1 MSAPANF
8 IKGVITASPQG
19 IYAVNIEDQ
28 FIGRSLRE
36 TGSYGAQ
43 EISLALQHMKPSD
56 KVLVVGSHVGTIAI
70 PLARSCAH
78 VTAIEANP
86 FTYKLLRCNVMLNDI
101 ENIDTHN
108 FAASDK
114 AEKIRFVMSTINSG
128 GSKRYPVVTDRMY
141 FYDNPEV
148 VEVDAFSLD
157 EKLERRDYALIFMD
171 IEGSEYFALKGMS
184 GILSNARTLFVEF
197 IPHHLSNVANVTPE
211 EFSEM
216 IEPYF
221 NRVFIPGL
229 NVHVVRDNFKA
240 ILRRL
245 FDLNYAQEQI
255 VFTK

>member
-1 MSAPANF
+1 MNAPSNF

-19 IYAVNIEDQ
+19 MYAVNIEDQ
-28 FIGRSLRE
+28 FIGKSLRE
-36 TGSYGAQ
+36 TGSYGAG
-43 EISLALQHMKPSD
+43 EIELALQHMKPSD
-56 KVLVVGSHVGTIAI
+56 RVLVVGSHVGTIAI
-70 PLARSCAH
+70 PLARNCKH

-86 FTYKLLRCNVMLNDI
+86 FTYKLLQCNVILNDVK
-101 ENIDTHN
+101 NISTYN

-114 AEKIRFVMSTINSG
+114 AEKIRFVMSTVNSG
-128 GSKRYPVVTDRMY
+128 GSKRYPVVSDQMY

-157 EKLERRDYALIFMD
+157 KKLARQDYALVFMD

-184 GILSNARTLFVEF
+184 NILKKARTLFVEF

-211 EFSEM
+211 DFAAM

-221 NRVFIPGL
+221 NLVFIPGL
-229 NVHVVRDNFKA
+229 NIHVAKENFRA

-245 FDLNYAQEQI
+245 FDANYEQEQI